1 MNIELNSKKLLMF
14 FISIIVFLVIAN
26 GFAIIS
32 EHFLSYSHMETIIR
46 LFNVDKEMN
55 VPTLY
60 SSCAM
65 IFASVLLALI
75 AYVHFNKNEQY
86 LAWAGLS
93 AIFLFLA
100 LDEMTELHEMLV
112 GPVRNSLNT
121 TGILYFAWVI
131 PYAALL
137 LVFGLTYFKFLFRL
151 PTNTRNRLILAGI
164 IYVSGAL
171 VMELIGGKI
180 AEQYSTD
187 ALIYAI
193 SYTIEETLEMLGIA
207 TLIYTATTYISE
219 QFPTLSVQIKD

>member
-1 MNIELNSKKLLMF
+1 
-14 FISIIVFLVIAN
+14 
-26 GFAIIS
+26 
-32 EHFLSYSHMETIIR
+32 METIIR

-180 AEQYSTD
+180 AEQYGTG

>member
-1 MNIELNSKKLLMF
+1 
-14 FISIIVFLVIAN
+14 
-26 GFAIIS
+26 
-32 EHFLSYSHMETIIR
+32 METIIR

-55 VPTLY
+55 IPTLY

-65 IFASVLLALI
+65 IFASLLLGLI
-75 AYVHFNKNEQY
+75 AYVHFNKSEKY

-137 LVFGLTYFKFLFRL
+137 LV
-151 PTNTRNRLILAGI
+151 LA
-164 IYVSGAL
+164 
-171 VMELIGGKI
+171 
-180 AEQYSTD
+180 
-187 ALIYAI
+187 
-193 SYTIEETLEMLGIA
+193 
-207 TLIYTATTYISE
+207 
-219 QFPTLSVQIKD
+219 

>member
-1 MNIELNSKKLLMF
+1 MNIELNSKKLFMF

-46 LFNVDKEMN
+46 LFNVDREMN
-55 VPTLY
+55 IPTLY

-65 IFASVLLALI
+65 IFASLLLGLI
-75 AYVHFNKNEQY
+75 AYVHLQKNEKY

-93 AIFLFLA
+93 GIFLFLA

-112 GPVRNSLNT
+112 GPVRSSLNT

-131 PYAALL
+131 PYAVL
-137 LVFGLTYFKFLFRL
+137 LVIFALIYFKFLFRL
-151 PTNTRNRLILAGI
+151 PSTTRNRLILAGV

-180 AEQYSTD
+180 AEQHGTD
-187 ALIYAI
+187 ALVYAI
-193 SYTIEETLEMLGIA
+193 SYSIEETLEMLGIA
-207 TLIYTATTYISE
+207 VLIYTATTYISE
-219 QFPTLSVQIKD
+219 QFPKLSIQIKD

>member
-32 EHFLSYSHMETIIR
+32 EHFLSYPHMETIIR

-112 GPVRNSLNT
+112 GPVRSSLNT

-137 LVFGLTYFKFLFRL
+137 LVFALTYFKFLFRL

-180 AEQYSTD
+180 AEQYGTD